1 MFGPSAKRARLR
13 LQRDNRVYNDPCG
26 IQELSEDDV
35 DRSVDAGG
43 ARTMTSSSAKMPFP
57 SASAAL
63 PPAASVLAA
72 SALAASASAALPP
85 APPLP
90 PAGCFAEQ
98 FEWGKKILR
107 WFAAHASKE
116 PMHGKLLVVCGPAGC
131 GKYSVVVDAARR
143 YGIPCTRPDMEG
155 FDTFGG
161 VVKYFRSH
169 QQSASLGALFQPV
182 TRSDGLQCCVFFGL
196 EAVTP
201 GEGTVRMPS
210 DESAVVEL
218 LRLAKDRRLPYLA
231 VFILN
236 EFPLHMRALRTMQD
250 PQTGLVVT
258 IPASAPDLRASGL
271 ERAWFKRQ
279 SCSHRLLTVY
289 GQEAQVVNVLLAA
302 GMTAKQ
308 ALEVRSAG
316 RVSTVPYPCWQ
327 VTLPVAPTS
336 LRRMYISV
344 GMGGGAL
351 SGVGTRC
358 PLGCGFIGGSQHAVL
373 CNALRAGSGH
383 IKYNPTLRKSL
394 VTITETSTT
403 PCLAHMVLGIHAHVT
418 LLRQEARDDVLQKA
432 KQALDAIQELS
443 DQEALVLARADLQA
457 QVGKLCDGGILDDN
471 DRKAIVAHVLKSDS
485 LPWFPSVVM
494 TPVDSFVAERF
505 VDQDLAL
512 DHECDEHSVST
523 GIVPMPVPMPMPGT
537 ASALLVLP
545 PSPER
550 AGLTCLNSCFHA
562 LSHCLVGLPDAV
574 FWLLRRPFKNPVED
588 ILPRK
593 VERDTI
599 DKELVQHVLTLFP
612 SLAAQGFWA
621 QYPRALELEVCTHV
635 RMHACMCLFV
645 CCWLYTVEQV
655 QAEGAQPV
663 VVCECLGLGV
673 AVPCRMRR
681 RIHFNCTSSPVPE
694 DRVKRRSKIYA
705 GAQWLVWH
713 SRPCSHGCIPSG
725 WART

>member
-1 MFGPSAKRARLR
+1 
-13 LQRDNRVYNDPCG
+13 
-26 IQELSEDDV
+26 
-35 DRSVDAGG
+35 
-43 ARTMTSSSAKMPFP
+43 
-57 SASAAL
+57 
-63 PPAASVLAA
+63 
-72 SALAASASAALPP
+72 
-85 APPLP
+85 
-90 PAGCFAEQ
+90 
-98 FEWGKKILR
+98 
-107 WFAAHASKE
+107 
-116 PMHGKLLVVCGPAGC
+116 
-131 GKYSVVVDAARR
+131 
-143 YGIPCTRPDMEG
+143 
-155 FDTFGG
+155 
-161 VVKYFRSH
+161 
-169 QQSASLGALFQPV
+169 
-182 TRSDGLQCCVFFGL
+182 
-196 EAVTP
+196 
-201 GEGTVRMPS
+201 
-210 DESAVVEL
+210 
-218 LRLAKDRRLPYLA
+218 LA

-344 GMGGGAL
+344 GMGGGAP
-351 SGVGTRC
+351 SDVGTRC
-358 PLGCGFIGGSQHAVL
+358 PLGCGFIGGSQHVVL
-373 CNALRAGSGH
+373 CNALRAGFGH

-471 DRKAIVAHVLKSDS
+471 DRKAIVAHVLRSDS

-494 TPVDSFVAERF
+494 TPVDPSVAERF

-512 DHECDEHSVST
+512 DHECDEHPVST
-523 GIVPMPVPMPMPGT
+523 GIVPVPVPMPMPGT
-537 ASALLVLP
+537 ATALLVLP

-574 FWLLRRPFKNPVED
+574 FWLLRRPFKNPVEV

-621 QYPRALELEVCTHV
+621 QYPRALELEVRTHACMYLCTHV
-635 RMHACMCLFV
+635 CMCLFV
-645 CCWLYTVEQV
+645 CCVLFAVYS
-655 QAEGAQPV
+655 GASPSR
-663 VVCECLGLGV
+663 GSTTRRGV
-673 AVPCRMRR
+673 
-681 RIHFNCTSSPVPE
+681 
-694 DRVKRRSKIYA
+694 
-705 GAQWLVWH
+705 
-713 SRPCSHGCIPSG
+713 
-725 WART
+725 